1 MNVLP
6 RMRMN
11 VDEFLAWSEHQPG
24 ESYELVDGRVFAMT
38 RETVLHNLVKGEVF
52 SALRDAVRAAGL
64 PCHVF
69 VDGVGIAV
77 NKDTLRIPDVALQC
91 GVDLNL
97 KAMTIEAP
105 LIVVEV
111 ASVSSENDDTSAK
124 LIDYFSVTSIQHY
137 LVILPRQRGVV
148 HYQRGERD
156 KIDTRIAHDGEI
168 VLAPPGIT
176 LAVAALLGP
185 VVAGDSEA

>member
-11 VDEFLAWSEHQPG
+11 VDEFLAWSEHQPD
-24 ESYELVDGRVFAMT
+24 ESYELVDGRVVAMT
-38 RETVLHNLVKGEVF
+38 RDTVLHNLVKGEVF
-52 SALRDAVRAAGL
+52 STLRDAVRAAAL

-91 GVDLNL
+91 GVDPNP
-97 KAMTIEAP
+97 KAMTIDAP
-105 LIVVEV
+105 LVVVEI
-111 ASVSSENDDTSAK
+111 ASASSESDDIGVK
-124 LIDYFSVTSIQHY
+124 LVDYFSVPSIQHY
-137 LVILPRQRGVV
+137 LVVFPQRRVVV
-148 HYQRGERD
+148 HYQRGGRD

-168 VLAPPGIT
+168 ALAPPGIT
-176 LAVAALLGP
+176 LPVAALLGP
-185 VVAGDSEA
+185 VPADDSEA